1 MNRFSYLCLKTV
13 RWSSAPLLL
22 VIACFLA
29 TGYMI
34 SGAIMLRSIDEKQ
47 ALALHKLLHYPLILL
62 VAVHTIPAAYL
73 ALRRW
78 RWFKKSTAGSR
89 REPAPVEDL
98 QKTP

>member
-1 MNRFSYLCLKTV
+1 MNRFSYICLKTV

-22 VIACFLA
+22 VIACFLT

-34 SGAIMLRSIDEKQ
+34 TGEIMLGGIDEKQ

-62 VAVHTIPAAYL
+62 VAVHTIPATYL
-73 ALRRW
+73 AVRRW
-78 RWFKKSTAGSR
+78 GWFGQRKAGAA
-89 REPAPVEDL
+89 REPATVEDL

>member
-1 MNRFSYLCLKTV
+1 MNRLSYICLKTV

-22 VIACFLA
+22 VIACFLV

-34 SGAIMLRSIDEKQ
+34 SGEILLGGIDEKQ

-62 VAVHTIPAAYL
+62 VVVHTIPATYL

-78 RWFKKSTAGSR
+78 GWFKNSSAGPRHDTAT
-89 REPAPVEDL
+89 VEDL